1 MKQPESVMSKRSK
14 EEFLEWCRSRYP
26 KRDRK
31 GKSRM
36 LDEICETLGWD
47 RKHAIKALNG
57 LVSLGRQAKKRGRQP
72 KYEPLVTEVVV
83 AIWRLSE
90 YPCSLHLKALLPHWL
105 PFWEEDHGKLEKPLR
120 EQVLGVSIRQL
131 DRLTAPYRLESAGR
145 GRRTGRRSHRLK
157 EQVPVRCGP
166 WEVAEPGWMEADTV
180 SHGGGSSRGD
190 FAHTLTL
197 TDIHSGWTVLH
208 GIWCLSAGGVVRGL
222 DLVEEDLPFALKGF
236 DSDNGSEFL
245 NEVLEAWLTGRK
257 VHWTRSRPYKK
268 NDQAHVEQKN
278 FTHVRQLLGYGR
290 IGEIEQVEAMNR
302 LYREAWMPLRN
313 HFIPVMKLVEKTRV
327 EGRWKKRYDQ
337 AATPYERLMKSGK
350 LSPEQCGALKEEHKR
365 LNPLHLAEAIERGLR
380 EVFGEQAVEELDPAV
395 LKDGEPPA
403 ASRPA
408 AAPAPVATLPAPTLL
423 PDESGHSSLFRLVS

>member
-36 LDEICETLGWD
+36 LDEICETLDWD

-57 LVSLGRQAKKRGRQP
+57 QVSLGQQAKKRGRGP
-72 KYEPLVTEVVV
+72 KYEPCVAEIAV

-105 PFWEEDHGKLEKPLR
+105 PFWEEDHGRLERTLR
-120 EQVLGVSIRQL
+120 EKVLGVSIRQL
-131 DRLTAPYRLESAGR
+131 DRLTAPHRVESTGR

-222 DLVEEDLPFALKGF
+222 DRVEEDLPFALKGF

-245 NEVLEAWLTGRK
+245 NEVLEAWLTGK
-257 VHWTRSRPYKK
+257 MVHWTRSRPYKK

-290 IGEIEQVEAMNR
+290 IGEIEQVEAMNW

-327 EGRWKKRYDQ
+327 DGRWKKRYDQ
-337 AATPYERLMKSGK
+337 AATPYERLLKSGK
-350 LSPEQCGALKEEHKR
+350 LSPEQRSALQEEHER
-365 LNPLHLAEAIERGLR
+365 LNPLHLADAIERGLR
-380 EVFGEQAVEELDPAV
+380 EVFGEQAIEELDPAV
-395 LKDGEPPA
+395 LKVGEPPA
-403 ASRPA
+403 APRPA
-408 AAPAPVATLPAPTLL
+408 AAPAPVATLPAPTQL
-423 PDESGHSSLFRLVS
+423 PDEGGRSSVFRLVS

>member
-26 KRDRK
+26 GRDRK

-36 LDEICETLGWD
+36 LDEVCEAFGWD

-57 LVSLGRQAKKRGRQP
+57 QVALGCQAKKRGRHP
-72 KYEPLVTEVVV
+72 KYEPGVAEVVV
-83 AIWRLSE
+83 AIWRISE

-105 PFWEEDHGKLEKPLR
+105 PFWEKSHGRLEKTLR
-120 EQVLGVSIRQL
+120 EKVLSISARQL
-131 DRLTAPYRLESAGR
+131 DRLTAPHRVEGPGR

-166 WEVAEPGWMEADTV
+166 WEVAEAGWMEADTV

-197 TDIHSGWTVLH
+197 TDIHSGWTVHH
-208 GIWCLSAGGVVRGL
+208 GLWCLSAGGVVRGL
-222 DLVEEDLPFALKGF
+222 HLVVEDLPFALKGF

-245 NEVLEAWLTGRK
+245 NEVLHAWLAGRK

-290 IGEIEQVEAMNR
+290 IGEIEQVESMNR

-313 HFIPVMKLVEKTRV
+313 HFTPVMKLVEKTRV
-327 EGRWKKRYDQ
+327 NGRWKKRYDQ
-337 AATPYERLMKSGK
+337 AATLYERLMKSGK
-350 LSPEQCGALKEEHKR
+350 LSPKQRRALREEHQR
-365 LNPLHLAEAIERGLR
+365 LNPLDLAEAIERGLR
-380 EVFGEQAVEELDPAV
+380 EVFGEQAIEELDPAGR
-395 LKDGEPPA
+395 KSGEHPA
-403 ASRPA
+403 VPRPA
-408 AAPAPVATLPAPTLL
+408 AAPAPVATLPAPTQL
-423 PDESGHSSLFRLVS
+423 PDEGGRSSLFRLVS

>member
-1 MKQPESVMSKRSK
+1 MKQPESVMSQRSK
-14 EEFLEWCRSRYP
+14 EEYLEWCRERYP
-26 KRDRK
+26 RRDRHGK
-31 GKSRM
+31 GRM
-36 LDEICETLGWD
+36 LDEVCEAFGWD

-57 LVSLGRQAKKRGRQP
+57 KVCLGRQAKRRGKPRTYGP
-72 KYEPLVTEVVV
+72 GEAEVVL

-90 YPCSLHLKALLPHWL
+90 YPCGVRLRALLPCWL
-105 PFWEEDHGKLEKPLR
+105 PFWESSHGRLEKSLR
-120 EQVLGVSIRQL
+120 KKVLGISARQL
-131 DRLTAPYRLESAGR
+131 DRITAPHRAESPGR

-166 WEVAEPGWMEADTV
+166 WEVEEAGWMEADTV

-208 GIWCLSAGGVVRGL
+208 GLWCLSAGGLARGL
-222 DLVEEDLPFALKGF
+222 DLVAEELPFALKGF

-245 NEVLEAWLTGRK
+245 NEVLQAWLAGRK
-257 VHWTRSRPYKK
+257 VHWTRSRPYRK

-290 IGEIEQVEAMNR
+290 IGEIEQVEAINR

-313 HFIPVMKLVEKTRV
+313 HFTPVMKLVEKTRV
-327 EGRWKKRYDQ
+327 EGRWKKRYDE

-350 LSPEQCGALKEEHKR
+350 LSREGRRALRVEHAR
-365 LNPLHLAEAIERGLR
+365 LNPLDLAEAVERGLR
-380 EVFGEQAVEELDPAV
+380 EVFG
-395 LKDGEPPA
+395 GEPIEEAQPA
-403 ASRPA
+403 EGKGGGTPADGPPA
-408 AAPAPVATLPAPTLL
+408 AAPAPVATLPAPARL
-423 PDESGHSSLFRLVS
+423 PEEGQRPRPLRLVS